1 MFGQMYRDKLEK
13 LQEEYGSTQKIFI
26 ERLLSF
32 VGELI
37 DVLVSI
43 YKQNIVLQK
52 RVKALERKLK

>member
-1 MFGQMYRDKLEK
+1 MYRDKLEK